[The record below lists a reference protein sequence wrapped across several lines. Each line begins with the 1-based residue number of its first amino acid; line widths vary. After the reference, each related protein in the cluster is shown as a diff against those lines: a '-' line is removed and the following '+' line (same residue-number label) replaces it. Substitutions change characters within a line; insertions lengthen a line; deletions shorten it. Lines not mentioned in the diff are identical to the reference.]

1 MPEFERRNSKPM
13 ADHSTT
19 FYVTTPIYYANAKP
33 HLGHIYTTLVA
44 DTLTRFKRQRGI
56 DSFFLTGSDE
66 RGVNIERAAAARGV
80 PVQQHVDEIVHEF
93 QETFKSFG
101 IHFTRWIRTTDSY
114 HKEGVQSLWRHLDQ
128 RGFIYKGKY
137 EGWFCG
143 YCNEYK
149 DVERNTE
156 KPLCPTHERPLD
168 LVAEESYFFRL
179 SAFGNQLLD
188 LYRSRPEFV
197 QPESRRNEVISFVA
211 GGLKD
216 ISISRVSVKWGIPV
230 PGDDRH
236 TIYVWFDALA
246 NYITA
251 LGWGNGAFKDFDRF
265 WPALH
270 LVGKDI
276 LRFHTVFWPAF
287 LMAAGIDVPRTIFA
301 HGMWLSGGRKMS
313 KTTGNVIDLTIL
325 RKYFARDQVRY
336 FCLREMAFGQD
347 GDFTY
352 EALIDRSNADLA
364 AGLGNLSC
372 RSLTMV
378 RNFCEGRIPPVKSGE
393 RSELAARAIEVCEAI
408 EKAARDFNEEFE
420 KYNFSRALEAVWAS
434 MTRVDKF
441 ISDSQPW
448 DLAKDPSK
456 KEALALVLYSA
467 CEAVRH
473 LAVLLAP
480 VLPEGCQAIWEQLG
494 QVGKVIDISPDSL
507 KWAELKAG
515 TRIGEVQPIFPRL
528 DKKKTMEDIKNEEMK
543 TETTTPSAAVE
554 KTSTAVP
561 APAPAPGT
569 ATTPPSTPG
578 IISIEDF
585 AKVDL
590 RVGTVLTVERIPKA
604 DKLLKLTV
612 DIGEE
617 VRQVLAGIALYYEP
631 ESLIGRKVVVV
642 VNLAP
647 RKMRGLD
654 SNGMIV
660 AASVGPEGRPV
671 LATFT
676 EEVPNGARLK

>member
-1 MPEFERRNSKPM
+1 M
-13 ADHSTT
+13 ADTSKT

-33 HLGHIYTTLVA
+33 HLGHIYTTMVA
-44 DTLTRFKRQRGI
+44 DTLTRYQRQRGV
-56 DSFFLTGSDE
+56 DSFFLTGTDE
-66 RGVNIERAAAARGV
+66 RGVNIERAAAVRGV

-93 QETFKSFG
+93 QEAFQAFG
-101 IHFTRWIRTTDSY
+101 IQYNRWIRTTDAY
-114 HKEGVQSLWRHLDQ
+114 HKEGVQSLWRHLND
-128 RGFIYKGKY
+128 RGFIYKGQY

-149 DVERNTE
+149 DVEVGAE

-168 LVAEESYFFRL
+168 VVAEESYFFKL
-179 SAFGNQLLD
+179 SAFEEPLLD
-188 LYRSRPEFV
+188 LYRSLPGFV
-197 QPESRRNEVISFVA
+197 QPESRRNEVMSFVA

-230 PGDDRH
+230 PGDERH
-236 TIYVWFDALA
+236 TIYVWFDALS

-251 LGWGNGAFKDFDRF
+251 LGWGNQAHQDFERF

-276 LRFHTVFWPAF
+276 LRFHAVYWPAF
-287 LMAAGIDVPRTIFA
+287 LLAAGIEVPRTIFA

-325 RKYFARDQVRY
+325 RKYFSADQVRY

-352 EALIDRSNADLA
+352 EALIDRSNSDLA
-364 AGLGNLSC
+364 AGLGNLSS

-378 RNFCEGRIPPVKSGE
+378 RNFTGNRIPPADSTDSADVEAG
-393 RSELAARAIEVCEAI
+393 AAEVRAAI
-408 EKAARDFNEEFE
+408 EKAGKEFDQE
-420 KYNFSRALEAVWAS
+420 FDRYNFSRALEAIWSGMA
-434 MTRVDKF
+434 RVDKF
-441 ISDSQPW
+441 ISDAQPW
-448 DLAKDPSK
+448 
-456 KEALALVLYSA
+456 ALAEDPAKQGTLHLVLYTA

-473 LAVLLAP
+473 FAVLLSP
-480 VLPEGCQAIWEQLG
+480 VLPEATQSIWEQLG
-494 QVGKVIDISPDSL
+494 LSTKASSVRPKAL
-507 KWAELKAG
+507 KWGDLEPG
-515 TRIGEVQPIFPRL
+515 SQIGDVKPIFPRL
-528 DKKKTMEDIKNEEMK
+528 DKKTTMDQIQKDEAGV
-543 TETTTPSAAVE
+543 TPSRSKEAESPTSAPTVPFSPVSVE
-554 KTSTAVP
+554 PP
-561 APAPAPGT
+561 APVV
-569 ATTPPSTPG
+569 G

-585 AKVDL
+585 AKVEL
-590 RVGTVLTVERIPKA
+590 RVGTVLTAERIPKA

-612 DIGEE
+612 DIGSE

-631 ESLIGRKVVVV
+631 DSLVGRKVVVV
-642 VNLAP
+642 TNLVP
-647 RKMRGLD
+647 RKMRGLE

-660 AASVGPEGRPV
+660 AASYGPEGRPV

>member
-1 MPEFERRNSKPM
+1 M
-13 ADHSTT
+13 ADTSKT

-33 HLGHIYTTLVA
+33 HLGHVYTTMVA
-44 DTLTRFKRQRGI
+44 DTLTRYQRQRGV
-56 DSFFLTGSDE
+56 DSFFLTGTDE

-93 QETFKSFG
+93 QEAFQAFG
-101 IHFTRWIRTTDSY
+101 IQYNRWIRTTEAY
-114 HKEGVQSLWRHLDQ
+114 HKEGVQSLWRHLND
-128 RGFIYKGKY
+128 RGFIYKGQY

-149 DVERNTE
+149 DVEDGTE
-156 KPLCPTHERPLD
+156 KPLCPVHERPLD
-168 LVAEESYFFRL
+168 VVAEESYFFKL
-179 SAFGNQLLD
+179 SAFEEPLLE
-188 LYRSRPEFV
+188 LYRSRPGFV
-197 QPESRRNEVISFVA
+197 QPESRRNEVMSFVA

-216 ISISRVSVKWGIPV
+216 ISVSRVSVKWGIPV
-230 PGDDRH
+230 PGDERH
-236 TIYVWFDALA
+236 TIYVWFDALS

-251 LGWGNGAFKDFDRF
+251 LGWGNQAHQDFERF

-276 LRFHTVFWPAF
+276 LRFHAVYWPAF
-287 LMAAGIDVPRTIFA
+287 LLAAGIEVPRTIFA

-325 RKYFARDQVRY
+325 RKYFSGDQVRY

-352 EALIDRSNADLA
+352 EALIDRSNSDLA
-364 AGLGNLSC
+364 AGLGNLSS

-378 RNFCEGRIPPVKSGE
+378 RNFSGNRIPPADSTGSADVEAG
-393 RSELAARAIEVCEAI
+393 AAEVRAAI
-408 EKAARDFNEEFE
+408 EKAGREFDQE
-420 KYNFSRALEAVWAS
+420 FDRYNFSRALEAIWAG
-434 MTRVDKF
+434 MARVDKF
-441 ISDSQPW
+441 ISDAQPW
-448 DLAKDPSK
+448 
-456 KEALALVLYSA
+456 ALAEDPANQGALHLVLYTA

-473 LAVLLAP
+473 FAVLLSP
-480 VLPEGCQAIWEQLG
+480 VLPDATQGIWEQLG
-494 QVGKVIDISPDSL
+494 LSTKASSVSPNTL
-507 KWAELKAG
+507 KWGDLVPG
-515 TRIGEVQPIFPRL
+515 SQIGDVKPIFPRL
-528 DKKKTMEDIKNEEMK
+528 DKKKTMDQIQKDEAGVTPPRSNEAESP
-543 TETTTPSAAVE
+543 TSAPTVPFSPVSVE
-554 KTSTAVP
+554 PP
-561 APAPAPGT
+561 APAV
-569 ATTPPSTPG
+569 G

-585 AKVDL
+585 AKVEL
-590 RVGTVLTVERIPKA
+590 RVGTVLTAERIPKA

-612 DIGEE
+612 DIGSE

-631 ESLIGRKVVVV
+631 DSLIGRKVVVV
-642 VNLAP
+642 TNLAP
-647 RKMRGLD
+647 RKMRGLE

-660 AASVGPEGRPV
+660 AASYGPEGRPV